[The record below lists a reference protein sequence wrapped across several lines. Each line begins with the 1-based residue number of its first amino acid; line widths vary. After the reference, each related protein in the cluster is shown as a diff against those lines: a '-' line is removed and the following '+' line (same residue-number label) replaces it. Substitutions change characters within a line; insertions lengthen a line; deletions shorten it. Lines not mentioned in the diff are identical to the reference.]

1 MVGVEDDDDDFFV
14 EPLLYDEAKLFA
26 EMDAEREA
34 HLRAE
39 EEQARKDEERRRRGA
54 AHRAV
59 MDSILERDPKTGR
72 EVYTRYSFTDFSI
85 FDIDEQYKSLI
96 LIAGFFKRIGRD
108 PDYVSDA
115 YMKENV
121 FRKLSG
127 YIRGLNLQDSAN
139 ILSVKIASSDRGFPI
154 NVYGTIIARDSVD
167 HKCIYIFNRHR
178 EDYQTIN
185 SEDESLILTGPGR
198 GLVLL
203 DFIYLEI
210 NLKIKVDGE
219 PLGQQIS
226 KGLLSIDGLVQPR
239 DEKVNFGSRTLE
251 SWFSTMKV
259 SYATI
264 LNAVEGTFEIEILE
278 GHFCGDIR
286 VAIQGVEEKI
296 VIHNSKEDGVVT
308 FSGDLTV
315 ITLQRR
321 VLTICLGRMLTF
333 EFFISPT
340 GRPAPDPLKTQIS
353 VPTSRP
359 PTPADQDR
367 VLRPYNSIDN
377 SKLSRASKTFSPA
390 SARVAK
396 KPGPAETGG
405 MSSSRRSL
413 SPLFDPELLASIER
427 DLLEEG
433 AHIKR
438 VIGSDKPK
446 QPKVVPAIVAE
457 GRCPPGGADAVM
469 LYTTTL
475 RSICKTFEE
484 CNAVRAAIEA
494 HDVKLIERDVSM
506 DSGYKEELRL
516 LLGARELRV
525 PAVFVRGKHVGGA
538 AEVTKMEEEGK
549 LKALLQGLPRAR
561 IWCTGCAGVRSS
573 CAGTATAAAR
583 CASTAIG
590 RRRSRA
596 PLATTPPHTVLHATS
611 TRGGNVASPSNS
623 SDQHRPA
630 AADIGPPPAGLH
642 RRPCPA
648 GEGAAF
654 LYLINLNISD
664 DEQAPLALRFMCF
677 SALLLLSD

>member
-1 MVGVEDDDDDFFV
+1 MQ
-14 EPLLYDEAKLFA
+14 LQSK
-26 EMDAEREA
+26 
-34 HLRAE
+34 H
-39 EEQARKDEERRRRGA
+39 
-54 AHRAV
+54 
-59 MDSILERDPKTGR
+59 DSILFLPHTSSAPK
-72 EVYTRYSFTDFSI
+72 ETDR
-85 FDIDEQYKSLI
+85 Q
-96 LIAGFFKRIGRD
+96 
-108 PDYVSDA
+108 
-115 YMKENV
+115 
-121 FRKLSG
+121 
-127 YIRGLNLQDSAN
+127 
-139 ILSVKIASSDRGFPI
+139 
-154 NVYGTIIARDSVD
+154 
-167 HKCIYIFNRHR
+167 
-178 EDYQTIN
+178 
-185 SEDESLILTGPGR
+185 
-198 GLVLL
+198 
-203 DFIYLEI
+203 
-210 NLKIKVDGE
+210 
-219 PLGQQIS
+219 
-226 KGLLSIDGLVQPR
+226 
-239 DEKVNFGSRTLE
+239 
-251 SWFSTMKV
+251 
-259 SYATI
+259 
-264 LNAVEGTFEIEILE
+264 
-278 GHFCGDIR
+278 
-286 VAIQGVEEKI
+286 
-296 VIHNSKEDGVVT
+296 
-308 FSGDLTV
+308 
-315 ITLQRR
+315 
-321 VLTICLGRMLTF
+321 
-333 EFFISPT
+333 FISPA
-340 GRPAPDPLKTQIS
+340 GRPAPYPLKTQIS
-353 VPTSRP
+353 APTSRP
-359 PTPADQDR
+359 PTPADEDR

-377 SKLSRASKTFSPA
+377 SKLSRASKRFSPA
-390 SARVAK
+390 SARVAR

-475 RSICKTFEE
+475 RSIRKTFEE

-506 DSGYKEELRL
+506 DSGYREELRL

-561 IWCTGCAGVRSS
+561 IWCAGCADVRSS

-590 RRRSRA
+590 RRRSSA
-596 PLATTPPHTVLHATS
+596 PLATTTPHTGLHATS

-630 AADIGPPPAGLH
+630 AADIGQPPAGLH

-648 GEGAAF
+648 GEAAAF